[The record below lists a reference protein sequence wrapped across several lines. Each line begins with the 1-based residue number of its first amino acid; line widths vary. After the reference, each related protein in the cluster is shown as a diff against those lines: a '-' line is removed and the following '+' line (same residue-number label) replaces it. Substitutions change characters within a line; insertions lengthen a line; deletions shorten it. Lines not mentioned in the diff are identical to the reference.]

1 MSFRNSAP
9 SLLHVIPN
17 RPLLLHVIPNRRKA
31 GEESAFP
38 RRRDRPR
45 FATIRSTDSAPYYFM
60 SFRNSAPYYF
70 MSFRTGVKPVRNLL
84 FPDAEIGP
92 GSQRYLVPT

>member
-1 MSFRNSAP
+1 
-9 SLLHVIPN
+9 
-17 RPLLLHVIPNRRKA
+17 
-31 GEESAFP
+31 
-38 RRRDRPR
+38 
-45 FATIRSTDSAPYYFM
+45 M